1 MFKSSSFLF
10 SVHVQEMETRCQLI
24 ITGWCSMY
32 VSATRLRPHLL
43 VEDPMHLKMVKRATY
58 NSAKLGNGRW
68 ATKVRV

>member
-1 MFKSSSFLF
+1 
-10 SVHVQEMETRCQLI
+10 
-24 ITGWCSMY
+24 MY

-68 ATKVRV
+68 PTKVRA